1 MKKLSESLETTTAK
15 LEESKQLLKT
25 NENGENVPAD
35 NDVII
40 VLQYNKLIDHFQ
52 DNINLLF

>member
-35 NDVII
+35 DDVIV
-40 VLQYNKLIDHFQ
+40 VL
-52 DNINLLF
+52 

>member
-15 LEESKQLLKT
+15 LGESKQLLKT

-35 NDVII
+35 NDVIV
-40 VLQYNKLIDHFQ
+40 VLQCNKLIDHFQ

>member
-15 LEESKQLLKT
+15 LGESKQLLKT

-35 NDVII
+35 DDVIV
-40 VLQYNKLIDHFQ
+40 VLQCNKLIDHFQ

>member
-25 NENGENVPAD
+25 NENGENVSAD
-35 NDVII
+35 NDVIV
-40 VLQYNKLIDHFQ
+40 VLQCNKLIDHFQ

>member
-35 NDVII
+35 NDVIV
-40 VLQYNKLIDHFQ
+40 VLQCNKLIDHFQ

>member
-35 NDVII
+35 DDVIV
-40 VLQYNKLIDHFQ
+40 VLQCNKLIDHFQ